1 MNKQSIN
8 NNYDLKVK
16 FTKFKNSND
25 KVDCYVNDDFIK
37 DNLKIS
43 NNNIKKAY
51 LNRKNKSS
59 IIKHNNKIYFNQQ
72 GFEYL
77 LTISNSKY
85 LKNEANILLTEYRY
99 KNYNNKDTIT
109 KQSVEG
115 AINRNRQPL
124 SINILKFDNEIFLI
138 AHELVES
145 VNCSSRDFMKA
156 LDKKMFFDKT
166 NYKTL
171 REKKRYKTIAMNKTG
186 FLQICREL
194 KLKKEQYEKVLSLYK

>member
-1 MNKQSIN
+1 MKKQKVNGI
-8 NNYDLKVK
+8 KMIVK
-16 FTKFKNSND
+16 FKEFKNSDD
-25 KVDCYVNDDFIK
+25 KVDYYVDEDFIHSK
-37 DNLKIS
+37 IRISRDNM
-43 NNNIKKAY
+43 NKAY
-51 LNRKNKSS
+51 KKKRNKTTVIKYEDKLYFSEQGFKDLINICHKSYRKDTADLLLGKYKNK
-59 IIKHNNKIYFNQQ
+59 NRRN
-72 GFEYL
+72 
-77 LTISNSKY
+77 SN
-85 LKNEANILLTEYRY
+85 
-99 KNYNNKDTIT
+99 TIT

-145 VNCSSRDFMKA
+145 ANCSSRDFMKA

-171 REKKRYKTIAMNKTG
+171 REKKRYKTIAMNKEG

-194 KLKKEQYEKVLSLYK
+194 KLKEEQYEKVLSLYK